1 MNEGIYLS
9 TYIPQCHLL
18 FYHNCNIVSSIGFQR
33 DKARTTVLSR
43 ACWSRKGNTTSTTL
57 FLLPLHSTLNATVQC
72 KLLVLHA
79 QCCRVAVCGCGWA
92 IDLAR
97 LAWNL
102 GHRWWSSLPSPSW
115 KQQNDT
121 WEKPIEIVS
130 SLLHIF
136 HGHGN
141 GLCGLWT
148 QCVPGECGQFQVG
161 LLQTSLRNYW
171 SCACVC
177 LCVSEATPSQ
187 RVHLTFMRIQN
198 WILANLWNF
207 LVPTPRTEIWPTR
220 LARLKCGA
228 NYV

>member
-1 MNEGIYLS
+1 MR
-9 TYIPQCHLL
+9 
-18 FYHNCNIVSSIGFQR
+18 V
-33 DKARTTVLSR
+33 
-43 ACWSRKGNTTSTTL
+43 
-57 FLLPLHSTLNATVQC
+57 
-72 KLLVLHA
+72 
-79 QCCRVAVCGCGWA
+79 RVAKETRRSPPSSFSAYTPHWMQQSSANYSCYTRNAAVCLCGCGWA

-102 GHRWWSSLPSPSW
+102 GHRWWSSPTSPSW
-115 KQQNDT
+115 KQKNDT

-130 SLLHIF
+130 SLLHIC

-141 GLCGLWT
+141 GLCGVWT

-161 LLQTSLRNYW
+161 LLQTSLGNYW

>member
-1 MNEGIYLS
+1 MLLYVWLQHRKFLWVLKGHSKNNSAKSCVLVSREK
-9 TYIPQCHLL
+9 TRRTPPIP
-18 FYHNCNIVSSIGFQR
+18 SSPY
-33 DKARTTVLSR
+33 TH
-43 ACWSRKGNTTSTTL
+43 CWMQQSSANYSCY
-57 FLLPLHSTLNATVQC
+57 A
-72 KLLVLHA
+72 A
-79 QCCRVAVCGCGWA
+79 QCCHVDMCVCTCGCGWA

-102 GHRWWSSLPSPSW
+102 GHRWWSSPPSPSW
-115 KQQNDT
+115 KRQNDT

-130 SLLHIF
+130 SLLHIC

-141 GLCGLWT
+141 GLWT
-148 QCVPGECGQFQVG
+148 QCVPSECGQFQVG
-161 LLQTSLRNYW
+161 LLQTSLGNYW

-177 LCVSEATPSQ
+177 EWGATPSQ
-187 RVHLTFMRIQN
+187 RMHLTFMRIQN

-207 LVPTPRTEIWPTR
+207 LVPTPRTKIWPTR